1 MSAYAEFEVQLS
13 VHWWPG
19 GQGFDFVTAV
29 ARV

>member
-1 MSAYAEFEVQLS
+1 MSAYDEFEVQLS

-19 GQGFDFVTAV
+19 GQGFDSVTAM